1 MGKKND
7 MKRAIRIGVYCVV
20 LGVLLSAESPGQ
32 TSQPAISLE
41 DLPPEVLA
49 YPELILFNGKILTVD
64 EQFSTQE
71 ALAVRG
77 ERILAL
83 GNSNSILK
91 MAGPKTRK
99 LDLEG
104 QTVLPGFI
112 DSHLH
117 LADYAMD
124 YMLLEEKGIRWEG
137 RIERLGIVWKDQD
150 MALRD
155 VRRAVDA
162 AAPGEWIRIPTREGN
177 RIFQAMTLEQLD
189 TLAPENPLVITDV
202 SQGGRPA
209 AVNTKAIQVAEIPP
223 SNLPQEN
230 AVISDKT
237 AALLAEYFTWAF
249 PMEKVI
255 PWHKKAMKLV
265 NSWGLTTVV
274 TRIKPEQFTA
284 LRAIWLQNEL
294 TVRWRVG
301 FPGPLYIA
309 RTGNLSD
316 IGDDWLRI
324 SGADGGLAVPGS
336 DAALDHWSS
345 RVPPFPDELSTWS
358 SRRRQFLDALRYGWS
373 IPNTHI
379 KGNIAVREVLDVIE
393 EARKNPVVR
402 SPNQR
407 LTMDHM
413 QEIDDRDLL
422 RIKELGVIP
431 SSQMIDLFCDEHPE
445 GSSRYQSVFGADDV
459 NAMLPIRKYLELGI
473 HPVVEADSGDKKHG
487 SPLWGIEKLVCRCVD
502 GSQRIWG
509 RSQGISRQDAL
520 RMKTIWAAAY
530 AGDSHKLGS
539 LEAGKLADLVVLD
552 RNYLSVPEEQISD
565 LNVTLTLVGGKVVHS
580 TLGHL
585 EDN

>member
-1 MGKKND
+1 M
-7 MKRAIRIGVYCVV
+7 
-20 LGVLLSAESPGQ
+20 
-32 TSQPAISLE
+32 
-41 DLPPEVLA
+41 
-49 YPELILFNGKILTVD
+49 
-64 EQFSTQE
+64 
-71 ALAVRG
+71 
-77 ERILAL
+77 
-83 GNSNSILK
+83 
-91 MAGPKTRK
+91 
-99 LDLEG
+99 
-104 QTVLPGFI
+104 
-112 DSHLH
+112 
-117 LADYAMD
+117 
-124 YMLLEEKGIRWEG
+124 
-137 RIERLGIVWKDQD
+137 
-150 MALRD
+150 
-155 VRRAVDA
+155 
-162 AAPGEWIRIPTREGN
+162 
-177 RIFQAMTLEQLD
+177 
-189 TLAPENPLVITDV
+189 ITDV

-237 AALLAEYFTWAF
+237 AALLAEYFTWTF

-345 RVPPFPDELSTWS
+345 RVPPSPDELSTWLA
-358 SRRRQFLDALRYGWS
+358 RRRQCLDALRYGWS

-422 RIKELGVIP
+422 RIKELGVIL
-431 SSQMIDLFCDEHPE
+431 SSPMIDLFCDEHPE

-487 SPLWGIEKLVCRCVD
+487 SLLWGIEKLVCRCVD

-530 AGDSHKLGS
+530 AGDSHKLRS

-552 RNYLSVPEEQISD
+552 RDYLSVPEEQISD
-565 LNVTLTLVGGKVVHS
+565 LNVTLTMVGGKVVHS